1 MDAFSFFTSRKAAA
15 FPNTFKNDWLTS
27 VRSILLRKENLCDH
41 LNHTFSGEG
50 ERNFFLFIM
59 IISQYFFLR
68 TLKIEYLYPERNEKK
83 FSNHLEVCIRRITFA
98 PAFER
103 EGRQL
108 T

>member
-1 MDAFSFFTSRKAAA
+1 MCLYGCILLFYYRRAAA

-27 VRSILLRKENLCDH
+27 VWLILLRKENLCDH

-68 TLKIEYLYPERNEKK
+68 TLKIEYLYPERN
-83 FSNHLEVCIRRITFA
+83 V
-98 PAFER
+98 
-103 EGRQL
+103 
-108 T
+108 